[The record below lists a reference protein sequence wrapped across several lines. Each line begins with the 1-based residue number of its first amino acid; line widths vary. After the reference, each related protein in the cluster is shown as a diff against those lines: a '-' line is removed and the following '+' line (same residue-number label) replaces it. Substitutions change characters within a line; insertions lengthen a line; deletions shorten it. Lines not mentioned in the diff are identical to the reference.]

1 MGTTRATT
9 PTDALDRLRLLI
21 VQSVLRAWGKL
32 SWDLSE
38 TIWKSNGA
46 PSGGLKTCGPVCHES
61 LADPFHDAN
70 PTGQDAT
77 DAVAEPEHE
86 EWVMQEWKR
95 FEGGVLP

>member
-1 MGTTRATT
+1 M
-9 PTDALDRLRLLI
+9 
-21 VQSVLRAWGKL
+21 
-32 SWDLSE
+32 
-38 TIWKSNGA
+38 N
-46 PSGGLKTCGPVCHES
+46 
-61 LADPFHDAN
+61 DAN